1 MHILLELCGRL
12 LFFCFLKQPGAG
24 LRRKIKRAT
33 DHNTGQIV
41 LIGIVDGLA
50 QGVRHI
56 VGSLGVHVKARFL
69 LQVLGAQCTGGSWG

>member
-12 LFFCFLKQPGAG
+12 LFFCFLKQPRAG
-24 LRRKIKRAT
+24 LRRKIKRAA
-33 DHNTGQIV
+33 DHNAGQIV

-56 VGSLGVHVKARFL
+56 VGSLGIHVEARFL
-69 LQVLGAQCTGGSWG
+69 LQVLGAQCAGGSWG

>member
-24 LRRKIKRAT
+24 LRRKIKRAA

-56 VGSLGVHVKARFL
+56 VGSLGIRVETCFL
-69 LQVLGAQCTGGSWG
+69 LQVLGCRKNRF